1 MKRALRLADLEPY
14 REAGL
19 AVAAK
24 KLRRHSKTVA
34 QYANLLGFEFK
45 FTTKNRVFRETRE
58 AIEPVVIIL
67 AEFQFSQKRIAE
79 ILGVGRI
86 VVRRVAE
93 ECGVKFSA
101 RRQGEIHG

>member
-1 MKRALRLADLEPY
+1 MKRALRIADLEPY

-67 AEFQFSQKRIAE
+67 AEFDFSQQRIAD
-79 ILGVGRI
+79 ILGVGRM

-93 ECGVKFSA
+93 ENNVRIKAA
-101 RRQGEIHG
+101 RKGY

>member
-1 MKRALRLADLEPY
+1 MKRALRIADLEPY

-45 FTTKNRVFRETRE
+45 FATKNRVFRETRE

-67 AEFQFSQKRIAE
+67 AEFEFSQQRIAD
-79 ILGVGRI
+79 ILGVGRM

-93 ECGVKFSA
+93 ENNVRFKAAKKGD
-101 RRQGEIHG
+101 